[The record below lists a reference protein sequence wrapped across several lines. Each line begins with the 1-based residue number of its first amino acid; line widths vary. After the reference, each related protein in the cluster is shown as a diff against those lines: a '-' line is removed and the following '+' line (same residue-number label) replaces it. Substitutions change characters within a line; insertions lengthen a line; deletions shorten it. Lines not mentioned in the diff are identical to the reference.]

1 MIERR
6 PERIIVHEGNGFRRT
21 RGPLLRRPSPFRY
34 AKAMAVEGA
43 PVRRY
48 VPGEAEWHE
57 LLSHLD
63 LRATIRVV
71 ESMTM
76 PVVVGPPVDA
86 EEILTL
92 GRERIADLAMRLRT
106 PPFEPLHPR
115 HRILDGFVA
124 DDQDA
129 RGRLAEFVRARVER
143 ITAEM
148 TELRRELWRALA
160 AGGEEDRRLAAID
173 RALVPT
179 LQPVI
184 LRRIDGRIER
194 EVERT
199 ARSFSRVS
207 RHLRASVARV
217 HQVRRW
223 HRFLDAFFA
232 FERARLEPLL
242 ERLARMHEPGLRPA
256 LQTSSISN
264 ESPR

>member
-1 MIERR
+1 
-6 PERIIVHEGNGFRRT
+6 
-21 RGPLLRRPSPFRY
+21 
-34 AKAMAVEGA
+34 MAVEGA

-57 LLSHLD
+57 LLAHLD
-63 LRATIRVV
+63 LRATIRLV
-71 ESMTM
+71 ESMSM

-92 GRERIADLAMRLRT
+92 GRERIADLALRLRT

-115 HRILDGFVA
+115 HRILEGFVA
-124 DDQDA
+124 DDAEA

-184 LRRIDGRIER
+184 LRRIDARIER
-194 EVERT
+194 EVDRT
-199 ARSFSRVS
+199 ARSFARVS
-207 RHLRASVARV
+207 RPLRASVARV

-223 HRFLDAFFA
+223 HRFIDGFFA
-232 FERARLEPLL
+232 FERARLDPLL
-242 ERLARMHEPGLRPA
+242 ERLARRPA
-256 LQTSSISN
+256 PLPPRSNDSSTPPN